1 MLASQINDVA
11 LFFADQDFDNSDD
24 WEIQYENYKKLIGEG
39 KFDPYGNMFDT
50 GYERLAFIF
59 ALFHEFENRFLA
71 QSDYMDA
78 IDHPNA
84 DEVFAFHMYE
94 DLRKSALLR
103 MFGRNVDV
111 EHWNFFDWR

>member
-1 MLASQINDVA
+1 MKVRQIKDIA
-11 LFFADQDFDNSDD
+11 GFFADLDSIDPEDWSLSFDNY
-24 WEIQYENYKKLIGEG
+24 QKLIAEG

-84 DEVFAFHMYE
+84 DEVFAFEMYE
-94 DLRKSALLR
+94 DLRKGALVR
-103 MFGRNVDV
+103 MFGSDVNVDQ
-111 EHWNFFDWR
+111 WDFFE